1 MKNFDWKKILPYA
14 VAIVA
19 FVAVAMIYCAPLLEG
34 KVLVQGDVNNW
45 KGAAQEARAFYDENG
60 TRTWWTNSMF
70 GGMPTY
76 QITGSLPSGEVRNG
90 MAKVA
95 HLGMEGGWEAIGII
109 FAYFFGFFLMLRCF
123 KVNPWL
129 SIIGGLAIG
138 LSTYFLLI
146 IPAGHVT
153 KAMALGFLSPVIG
166 GFYAIF
172 RKQYW
177 LGAPL
182 VMLYGILGIT
192 LHPQM
197 TYYIFML
204 IGVLACAELYI
215 HIKDKAW
222 KDLGISLGVL
232 ALSLLLVVGTK
243 ASWLEMNQ
251 SYLKETMR
259 GGHSEL
265 RGDEAMRR
273 EGEKAKGEK
282 AGLDFDYATAWSYGV
297 GETMTFLIP
306 NWEGGAS
313 GYNVGAKSDL
323 CETMVKNRV
332 PKRSAEQFCEHV
344 PTYRGEKAFT
354 SGPVYMGAIICF
366 LFVLGLLIVP
376 GPYKWALL
384 VATLFSVAL
393 AWGRNM
399 MWLTELFFNYFPM
412 YNKFRAVESILVVAE
427 ITMPLLGILALQ
439 QIVDKKVAWEK
450 LRINM
455 FIAGGITMGLCLI
468 FALFTGIVDVTSSYD
483 VQWVNQV
490 PAWLRDAIYDERI
503 AMIKADAW
511 RSFIFIALGF
521 AVVYWYAWKSQSLNT
536 KHSTLNYVL
545 YAALAALVLVDMI
558 PVNKRFFGD
567 DNFVKAKDAEAYF
580 AMQPYEQQILQ
591 DKDPN
596 FRVLNLATNT
606 FNDARTS
613 YRLKSIG
620 GYSAAKLRRYQD
632 LIDEHISKEM
642 NPLMQTIMQT
652 QGFMLPD
659 ANEGKNFPV
668 LNMLNMKY
676 AVVRTQGSRQ
686 EPVMNPYAMGNCWFV
701 DEVILVDT
709 PDEECAALK
718 TLDLHTQAVADKK
731 FAEVLDVTKPEVTP
745 LMAFDKNA
753 IVLTSYQPNCLEYV
767 AMTEQNKVA
776 VFSEIYYPHDW
787 HLYVVDQ
794 DGNNSIEIPL
804 ARVNYT
810 LRAAVI
816 PAGAHKLRM
825 VFEPHALK
833 TDKASM
839 AILILALLLSVGA
852 LTFPLWRK
860 KIIIKYKY

>member
-1 MKNFDWKKILPYA
+1 MKIDWKKILPY
-14 VAIVA
+14 VVVIVA
-19 FVAVAMIYCAPLLEG
+19 FVAVAMIYCAPVLEG

-45 KGAAQEARAFYDENG
+45 KGAAQEARTFYDEHG
-60 TRTWWTNSMF
+60 YSPWWTNSMF
-70 GGMPTY
+70 SGMPTY
-76 QITGSLPSGEVRNG
+76 QITGNLPTSELRATLEQISHAGFAGDWTIV
-90 MAKVA
+90 
-95 HLGMEGGWEAIGII
+95 GII

-129 SIIGGLAIG
+129 SIIGGVAIG

-146 IPAGHVT
+146 IPAGHMT
-153 KAMALGFLSPVIG
+153 KAAALGFLAPVIG

-182 VMLYGILGIT
+182 VAIYGTLSLN

-204 IGVLACAELYI
+204 IGVMACAELYI

-222 KDLGISLGVL
+222 KDLGISVGVL
-232 ALSLLLVVGTK
+232 AISLLLVFGTK
-243 ASWLEMNQ
+243 LSWLEMNQ

-265 RGDEAMRR
+265 GERR
-273 EGEKAKGEK
+273 EARGG
-282 AGLDFDYATAWSYGV
+282 GLDLDYATAWSYGV
-297 GETMTFLIP
+297 DETMTFLIP

-313 GYNVGAKSDL
+313 GYNVGEKSQL
-323 CETMVKNRV
+323 CETMKDNGV
-332 PKRSAEQFCEHV
+332 PKRSAEQFCQQV

-450 LRINM
+450 LRMNM

-483 VQWVNQV
+483 AQWVNQV
-490 PAWLRDAIYDERI
+490 PAWLRDAIYDERV

-521 AVVYWYAWKSQSLNT
+521 AVVYWYAWRGERLEAKGERQWIFYT
-536 KHSTLNYVL
+536 
-545 YAALAALVLVDMI
+545 AFAALVLADMV
-558 PVNKRFFGD
+558 PVNKRFFGND
-567 DNFVKAKDAEAYF
+567 HFVKAKDADAYF
-580 AMQPYEQQILQ
+580 AMQPYEQEILQ

-596 FRVLNLATNT
+596 FRVLNLAANT

-642 NPLMQTIMQT
+642 NPLMQTVMRT
-652 QGFMLPD
+652 QGFAEPD
-659 ANEGKNFPV
+659 ANGGKDFPV

-676 AVVRTQGSRQ
+676 AVVPLQGGKQ
-686 EPVMNPYAMGNCWFV
+686 APVQNPYAMGNCWFV

-709 PDEECAALK
+709 PDEECAMLREI
-718 TLDLHTQAVADKK
+718 DLRKQAVADKK
-731 FAEVLDVTKPEVTP
+731 FAATLDITKPEVTP
-745 LMAFDKNA
+745 LMAFDTTL
-753 IVLTSYQPNCLEYV
+753 IQLTSYAPNCLEYV

-787 HLYVVDQ
+787 HLYMLDKE
-794 DGNNSIEIPL
+794 GNNSVEIPL

-816 PAGAHKLRM
+816 PAGAHQLRM

-833 TDKASM
+833 TDKWSM
-839 AILILALLLSVGA
+839 AILILALLLSAGG
-852 LTFPLWRK
+852 LTYPLWRK
-860 KIIIKYKY
+860 KK

>member
-1 MKNFDWKKILPYA
+1 
-14 VAIVA
+14 
-19 FVAVAMIYCAPLLEG
+19 MIYCAPVLEG
-34 KVLVQGDVNNW
+34 QVLVQGDVNNW
-45 KGAAQEARAFYDENG
+45 KGAAQEARSFYDENG

-76 QITGSLPSGEVRNG
+76 QITGSLPSGELRNG
-90 MAKVA
+90 MAKIA

-123 KVNPWL
+123 KVNSWL

-138 LSTYFLLI
+138 FSTYFFLI
-146 IPAGHVT
+146 IPAGHIT
-153 KAMALGFLSPVIG
+153 KAMALGFLAPVIG

-182 VMLYGILGIT
+182 MVLYGILSIT

-204 IGVLACAELYI
+204 IGIMACAELFI
-215 HIKDKAW
+215 HIKEKAW
-222 KDLGISLGVL
+222 KDLGISVGIV
-232 ALSLLLVVGTK
+232 ALCLLLVIGTK
-243 ASWLEMNQ
+243 LSWLEMNQ
-251 SYLKETMR
+251 NYLKETMR

-265 RGDEAMRR
+265 TRADDD
-273 EGEKAKGEK
+273 KSKP

-313 GYNVGAKSDL
+313 GYNVGTKSQL
-323 CETMVKNRV
+323 CETMKQNGV
-332 PKRSAEQFCEHV
+332 PKRSAEQFCGQV
-344 PTYRGEKAFT
+344 PTYRGEKPFT
-354 SGPVYMGAIICF
+354 SGPVYMGAIVCF
-366 LFVLGLLIVP
+366 LFVLGLLIVS

-384 VATLFSVAL
+384 IATLFSIAL

-427 ITMPLLGILALQ
+427 ITMPLLGIMALQ
-439 QIVDKKVAWEK
+439 QVVEKKIAWDKLKVNILLA
-450 LRINM
+450 
-455 FIAGGITMGLCLI
+455 AGVTGGLCLI
-468 FALFTGIVDVTSSYD
+468 FALFGGAVDVTSSYD
-483 VQWVNQV
+483 SQWVSQV
-490 PAWLRDAIYDERI
+490 PSWLRDAILAERVT
-503 AMIKADAW
+503 MIKADAW
-511 RSFIFIALGF
+511 RSLIFIVLSAGL
-521 AVVYWYAWKSQSLNT
+521 VYWYAWKSQSLNT
-536 KHSTLNYVL
+536 QHSPLNYAL

-558 PVNKRFFGD
+558 PVNKRFFGN
-567 DNFVKAKDAEAYF
+567 DNFVKTKDADAYF
-580 AMQPYEQQILQ
+580 TMQPYEQQILQ
-591 DKDPN
+591 DESYY
-596 FRVLNLATNT
+596 RVLNLATNT

-642 NPLMQTIMQT
+642 NLLMQTVMRT

-659 ANEGKNFPV
+659 ANAGKDFPV

-676 AVVRTQGSRQ
+676 AVMPLQGGKQ
-686 EPVMNPYAMGNCWFV
+686 VPVQNPYAMGNCWFV

-718 TLDLHTQAVADKK
+718 NLDLHKHAVADKK
-731 FAEVLDVTKPEVTP
+731 FAEVLDITKPEVAP
-745 LMAFDKNA
+745 LMAFEENA
-753 IVLTSYQPNCLEYV
+753 IELISYAPNSLEYV

-776 VFSEIYYPHDW
+776 VFSEIYYPYDW
-787 HLYVVDQ
+787 HLYLVDKN
-794 DGNNSIEIPL
+794 GENSVEIPL

-816 PAGAHKLRM
+816 PAGAHQLRM

-839 AILILALLLSVGA
+839 AILILALLLSAGA

-860 KIIIKYKY
+860 K

>member
-1 MKNFDWKKILPYA
+1 MKIDWKKLLPYA

-19 FVAVAMIYCAPLLEG
+19 FVAVAMIYCAPILEG

-45 KGAAQEARAFYDENG
+45 KGAAQEARSFYDEHG

-153 KAMALGFLSPVIG
+153 KAMALGFLAPVIG

-204 IGVLACAELYI
+204 IGIMACAELYI

-251 SYLKETMR
+251 NYLKETMR

-313 GYNVGAKSDL
+313 GYNVGEKSQL

-354 SGPVYMGAIICF
+354 SGPVYMGAVICF
-366 LFVLGLLIVP
+366 LFVLGLLIVS

-427 ITMPLLGILALQ
+427 ITMPLLGVLALQ

-450 LRINM
+450 LKIHL
-455 FIAGGITMGLCLI
+455 ITAGGITGGICLI

-483 VQWVNQV
+483 AQWVNQV

-521 AVVYWYAWKSQSLNT
+521 AVIYWYAWKSQSLNT

-558 PVNKRFFGD
+558 PVNKRFFGS
-567 DNFVKAKDAEAYF
+567 DNFMKAKDAEAYF
-580 AMQPYEQQILQ
+580 KMQPYEQKILE
-591 DKDPN
+591 DTSYY
-596 FRVLNLATNT
+596 RVLNLATNT

-659 ANEGKNFPV
+659 ENAGKDFPV

-676 AVVRTQGSRQ
+676 AVVPLQGSRQ

-701 DEVILVDT
+701 DEVVWVDT

-767 AMTEQNKVA
+767 TMSEQNKVA

-816 PAGAHKLRM
+816 PAGAHQLRM

-839 AILILALLLSVGA
+839 AILILALLLSAGA
-852 LTFPLWRK
+852 LTSPLWRK
-860 KIIIKYKY
+860 KK

>member
-1 MKNFDWKKILPYA
+1 MKHLDWKKLLPYA
-14 VAIVA
+14 VAIIT
-19 FVAVAMIYCAPLLEG
+19 FVVIAIAYCAPIMEG
-34 KVLVQGDVNNW
+34 KVLIQGDVNNW
-45 KGAAQEARAFYDENG
+45 KGAAQEARTFYEENG

-90 MAKVA
+90 MAKIA
-95 HLGMEGGWEAIGII
+95 HLGMEGGWEIMGII

-138 LSTYFLLI
+138 FSTYFFLI
-146 IPAGHVT
+146 IPAGHIT
-153 KAMALGFLSPVIG
+153 KAMALGFLAPVIG

-182 VMLYGILGIT
+182 MVLYGILSIT

-197 TYYIFML
+197 TYYVFML
-204 IGVLACAELYI
+204 IGIMACAELYI
-215 HIKDKAW
+215 HIKEKAW
-222 KDLGISLGVL
+222 KDLGISVGVV
-232 ALSLLLVVGTK
+232 ALSLLLIIGTK
-243 ASWLEMNQ
+243 ISWLEMNQ
-251 SYLKETMR
+251 NYLKETMR

-265 RGDEAMRR
+265 TRAGDD
-273 EGEKAKGEK
+273 KSKP
-282 AGLDFDYATAWSYGV
+282 AGLDLDYATAWSYGV
-297 GETMTFLIP
+297 DETMTFLIP

-323 CETMVKNRV
+323 CETMKQNGV
-332 PKRSAEQFCEHV
+332 PKRSAEQFCEQV

-366 LFVLGLLIVP
+366 LFVLGLLIVS

-427 ITMPLLGILALQ
+427 ITIPLLGIMALQ
-439 QIVDKKVAWEK
+439 QVVEKNLVWNK
-450 LRINM
+450 LRIS
-455 FIAGGITMGLCLI
+455 ILTAAGITGGLCLV
-468 FALFTGIVDVTSSYD
+468 FALFGGAVDVTSSYD
-483 VQWVNQV
+483 TQWAGQV
-490 PAWLRDAIYDERI
+490 PAWLKDAILNERI

-511 RSFIFIALGF
+511 RSLIFIVLG
-521 AVVYWYAWKSQSLNT
+521 AGLVYSYAWKVNSSSSNFKL
-536 KHSTLNYVL
+536 STLNYAL
-545 YAALAALVLVDMI
+545 YAALAALVLVDMS
-558 PVNKRFFGD
+558 PVNKRFFG
-567 DNFVKAKDAEAYF
+567 NNHFVNEKVADRTFRMEE
-580 AMQPYEQQILQ
+580 YEKEILQ
-591 DKDPN
+591 DQSYY
-596 FRVLNLATNT
+596 RVLNLATNT

-632 LIDEHISKEM
+632 LIDEHISREM
-642 NPLMQTIMQT
+642 NPLMQTVMRT

-659 ANEGKNFPV
+659 DNEGKDFAV

-676 AVVRTQGSRQ
+676 AIVPLQGGQ
-686 EPVMNPYAMGNCWFV
+686 KAPVQNPYAMGNCWFV
-701 DEVILVDT
+701 DEVIFVDT
-709 PDEECAALK
+709 PDEECAALR
-718 TLDLHTQAVADKK
+718 TLDLHKQAVADKK
-731 FAEVLDVTKPEVTP
+731 FTASLDITKPEIAP

-753 IVLTSYQPNCLEYV
+753 ITLTSYQPNCLEYV
-767 AMTEQNKVA
+767 TMSEQNKVA

-787 HLYVVDQ
+787 HLYLVDK
-794 DGNNSIEIPL
+794 DGNNTIEIPL

-816 PAGAHKLRM
+816 PAGAHQLRM

-833 TDKASM
+833 TDKACM
-839 AILILALLLSVGA
+839 AILILALLLCA
-852 LTFPLWRK
+852 ATLTSPLWRK
-860 KIIIKYKY
+860 KKQ

>member
-19 FVAVAMIYCAPLLEG
+19 FVAVAMIYCAPILEG

-45 KGAAQEARAFYDENG
+45 KGAAQEARAFYDEHG

-153 KAMALGFLSPVIG
+153 KAMALGFLAPMIG

-182 VMLYGILGIT
+182 TTLYGILGIT

-204 IGVLACAELYI
+204 IGIMACAELYI

-265 RGDEAMRR
+265 TSNSDSGPTSNSNS
-273 EGEKAKGEK
+273 
-282 AGLDFDYATAWSYGV
+282 GLSLDYATAWSYGV

-313 GYNVGAKSDL
+313 GYNVGEKSQL

-384 VATLFSVAL
+384 IATLFSVAL

-450 LRINM
+450 LKIHL
-455 FIAGGITMGLCLI
+455 ITAGGITGGICLF

-483 VQWVNQV
+483 VQWVGQV
-490 PAWLRDAIYDERI
+490 PAWLRDAIYDERV

-521 AVVYWYAWKSQSLNT
+521 AVVYWYAWKSQSLTT

-558 PVNKRFFGD
+558 PVNKRFFGS
-567 DNFVKAKDAEAYF
+567 DNFMKAKDAEAYF
-580 AMQPYEQQILQ
+580 KMQPYEQKILE
-591 DKDPN
+591 DTSYY
-596 FRVLNLATNT
+596 RVLNLATNT

-659 ANEGKNFPV
+659 ENAGKDFPV

-676 AVVRTQGSRQ
+676 AVVPLQGSRQ

-701 DEVILVDT
+701 DEVVWVDT
-709 PDEECAALK
+709 PDEECAALR

-767 AMTEQNKVA
+767 TMSEQNKVA

-787 HLYVVDQ
+787 HLYVVDK
-794 DGNNSIEIPL
+794 DGNNSVEIPL

-816 PAGAHKLRM
+816 PAGAHQLRM

-839 AILILALLLSVGA
+839 AILILALLLSAGA
-852 LTFPLWRK
+852 LTSPLWRK
-860 KIIIKYKY
+860 KK

>member
-1 MKNFDWKKILPYA
+1 MKQFDWKKLLPYA

-19 FVAVAMIYCAPLLEG
+19 FVAIAMIYCAPLLEG

-45 KGAAQEARAFYDENG
+45 KGVAQEARVFYDEHG
-60 TRTWWTNSMF
+60 YSPWWTNSMF

-76 QITGSLPSGEVRNG
+76 QITGSLPSGEMRNS

-109 FAYFFGFFLMLRCF
+109 FAYFFGSFLMLRCF

-138 LSTYFLLI
+138 FSTYFFLI

-153 KAMALGFLSPVIG
+153 KAVALGFLAPVIG

-182 VMLYGILGIT
+182 VVLYGILSLT

-204 IGVLACAELYI
+204 IGVMACAELYI
-215 HIKDKAW
+215 HIHEKRW
-222 KDLGISLGVL
+222 KDLGISVGVL
-232 ALSLLLVVGTK
+232 AISLLLVFGTK
-243 ASWLEMNQ
+243 LSWFEMNQ
-251 SYLKETMR
+251 SYLKESMR

-265 RGDEAMRR
+265 TSNSDSGPTSNSNS
-273 EGEKAKGEK
+273 
-282 AGLDFDYATAWSYGV
+282 GLSLDYATAWSYGV
-297 GETMTFLIP
+297 DETMTFLIP

-313 GYNVGAKSDL
+313 GYNVGAKSAL

-332 PKRSAEQFCEHV
+332 PKRSAEQFCQQV

-439 QIVDKKVAWEK
+439 QIVDKKIVWEK
-450 LRINM
+450 LRVNM
-455 FIAGGITMGLCLI
+455 FIAGGVTAGLCLF
-468 FALFTGIVDVTSSYD
+468 FALFASVVDVTSSYD
-483 VQWVNQV
+483 AQWVNQV
-490 PAWLRDAIYDERI
+490 PAWLRDAIFDERT

-511 RSFIFIALGF
+511 RSFIFIVLGF
-521 AVVYWYAWKSQSLNT
+521 AVIYWYAWKSNT
-536 KHSTLNYVL
+536 QPLASSPYRLIAFYG
-545 YAALAALVLVDMI
+545 ALAVLVLADML
-558 PVNKRFFGD
+558 PVNKRFFGND
-567 DNFVKAKDAEAYF
+567 HFVKAKDADAYF

-591 DKDPN
+591 DESYY
-596 FRVLNLATNT
+596 RVLNLATNT

-642 NPLMQTIMQT
+642 NPLMQTVMRT

-659 ANEGKNFPV
+659 ENEGKDFPV
-668 LNMLNMKY
+668 LNMLNMRY
-676 AVVRTQGSRQ
+676 AVVPLQGGKQ
-686 EPVMNPYAMGNCWFV
+686 APVQNPYAMGNCWFV

-709 PDEECAALK
+709 PDEECAL
-718 TLDLHTQAVADKK
+718 LSEIDLHKQAVADKK
-731 FAEVLDVTKPEVTP
+731 FAEALNITKPEVTP
-745 LMAFDKNA
+745 LMAFDESS
-753 IVLTSYQPNCLEYV
+753 IELISYAPNCLQYES
-767 AMTEQNKVA
+767 MNERNQVA
-776 VFSEIYYPHDW
+776 VFSEIYYPYDW
-787 HLYVVDQ
+787 HLYIVNANGERV
-794 DGNNSIEIPL
+794 ELPL

-816 PAGAHKLRM
+816 PAGHHQLVM
-825 VFEPHALK
+825 EFCPHAIQ
-833 TDKASM
+833 TDKWSM
-839 AILILALLLSVGA
+839 AILILALLLSAGG
-852 LTFPLWRK
+852 LTYPLWRK
-860 KIIIKYKY
+860 KK

>member
-1 MKNFDWKKILPYA
+1 MNMKIDWKKILPYA

-19 FVAVAMIYCAPLLEG
+19 FVAIAMIYCAPLLEG

-76 QITGSLPSGEVRNG
+76 QITGSLPSGEMRNS

-95 HLGMEGGWEAIGII
+95 HLGLEGGWEAIGII

-138 LSTYFLLI
+138 FSTYFFLI

-153 KAMALGFLSPVIG
+153 KAVALGFLAPVIG

-182 VMLYGILGIT
+182 VVLYGILSLT

-215 HIKDKAW
+215 HIREKRW
-222 KDLGISLGVL
+222 RDLGISVGVL
-232 ALSLLLVVGTK
+232 AISLLLVFGTK
-243 ASWLEMNQ
+243 LSWLEMNQ

-265 RGDEAMRR
+265 TRSGDD
-273 EGEKAKGEK
+273 KSKP
-282 AGLDFDYATAWSYGV
+282 AGLDLDYATAWSYGV
-297 GETMTFLIP
+297 DETMTFLIP

-313 GYNVGAKSDL
+313 GYNVGEKSQL
-323 CETMVKNRV
+323 CETMKDNGV
-332 PKRSAEQFCEHV
+332 PKRSAEQFCQQV

-399 MWLTELFFNYFPM
+399 MWLTELFFTYFPM

-439 QIVDKKVAWEK
+439 QIVDKKIAWEK
-450 LRINM
+450 LRMNM
-455 FIAGGITMGLCLI
+455 FIAGGVTAGLCLF
-468 FALFTGIVDVTSSYD
+468 FALFASVVDVTSSYD
-483 VQWVNQV
+483 AQWVNQV
-490 PAWLRDAIYDERI
+490 PAWLRDAIFDERT

-521 AVVYWYAWKSQSLNT
+521 AVVYWYAWKSNT
-536 KHSTLNYVL
+536 QPLASSPYRLIAFYG
-545 YAALAALVLVDMI
+545 ALAVLVLADML
-558 PVNKRFFGD
+558 PVNKRFFGND
-567 DNFVKAKDAEAYF
+567 HFVKAKDADAYF

-591 DKDPN
+591 DESN
-596 FRVLNLATNT
+596 YRVLNLATNT

-642 NPLMQTIMQT
+642 NPLMQTVMRT

-659 ANEGKNFPV
+659 ENEGKDFPV

-676 AVVRTQGSRQ
+676 AVVPLQGGKQ
-686 EPVMNPYAMGNCWFV
+686 APVQNPYAMGNCWFV
-701 DEVILVDT
+701 DEVIMVDT
-709 PDEECAALK
+709 PDEECAL
-718 TLDLHTQAVADKK
+718 LSEIDLHKQAVADKK
-731 FAEVLDVTKPEVTP
+731 FAEALDITKPEVTP
-745 LMAFDKNA
+745 LMAFDESR
-753 IVLTSYQPNCLEYV
+753 IELTSYAPNCLQYES
-767 AMTEQNKVA
+767 MNERNQVA
-776 VFSEIYYPHDW
+776 VFSEIYYPYDW
-787 HLYVVDQ
+787 HLYIV
-794 DGNNSIEIPL
+794 NNNGEKMELPL

-816 PAGAHKLRM
+816 PAGHHQLVMEFR
-825 VFEPHALK
+825 PHAMQ
-833 TDKASM
+833 TDKWCM
-839 AILILALLLSVGA
+839 AILILALLLSAGG
-852 LTFPLWRK
+852 LTYPLWRK
-860 KIIIKYKY
+860 KK